1 MLNTLFVFFLL
12 NITALIPLSEFSD
25 PIIAK
30 KYGAKPDIETL
41 DILNTT
47 ATQKDVSTPSL
58 WLCGLLFPSQWCF
71 IEVLSF
77 FC

>member
-58 WLCGLLFPSQWCF
+58 
-71 IEVLSF
+71 
-77 FC
+77 